1 MTYWQALDSGRILL
15 MAATAMLVIA
25 AFAGF
30 AAPHPHPSLRVAVGG
45 FIVRSASA
53 ARI

>member
-15 MAATAMLVIA
+15 MAAMLVIA